1 MGRVR
6 RACIVVA
13 ATALMLPAASAAQT
27 PYIDWPALLPALP
40 IGHTP
45 NTAADCVDG
54 SPACIDR
61 TIEEMKRRLN
71 GVVGVCN
78 HNAVFSLAYLR
89 VTEDVRAA
97 TLAGVYKDPVWLAQ
111 EDAVFA
117 RMYFETYDAWRFGR
131 REGLPAAWLLA
142 FDAAE
147 QRKLSGLGDFLM
159 AMNAHINRDFPYMI
173 EQVGVTAADGTSHRR
188 DHNIQN
194 DRLAGLYVP
203 VITEVANRFDPSADD
218 VDIGP
223 VDDSFAVGLLQYW
236 RELVWR
242 NAELLLAA
250 PTPEARRLV
259 AGAIEGVAEGQ
270 ARLIMSL
277 FAADPK
283 ARDAWCATHGGQDPS
298 LAATAPGPAFTSGR
312 PGAARLALGRRTLR
326 LTSALKVPLTCPGG
340 TAGCRG
346 TLSLRRPRGSAPL
359 ARTGFSLPAGR
370 TQRVTLR
377 LGPAARR
384 TLARDRGRA
393 RLVLERVGSTRVSRS
408 VLVRG

>member
-1 MGRVR
+1 MGRVV
-6 RACIVVA
+6 CIIAVGA
-13 ATALMLPAASAAQT
+13 ALALPASAGAQT
-27 PYIDWPALLPALP
+27 PYVDWPSLLPALP
-40 IGHTP
+40 VGHTP
-45 NTAADCVDG
+45 NTAADCADG

-89 VTEDVRAA
+89 VTEDVRTA
-97 TLAGVYKDPVWLAQ
+97 TQKGVYKDPVWLAQ

-117 RMYFETYDAWRFGR
+117 RMYFETYDAWKAGKRA
-131 REGLPAAWLLA
+131 GLPTAWLLA
-142 FDAAE
+142 FDTAE

-159 AMNAHINRDFPYMI
+159 AMNAHINRDFPYML
-173 EQVGVTAADGTSHRR
+173 EQVGITAADGSSHRS

-203 VITEVANRFDPSADD
+203 VITEVANRFDPSTDD
-218 VDIGP
+218 LDIAFA
-223 VDDSFAVGLLQYW
+223 DDSFAVGLLQYW

-242 NAELLLAA
+242 NAELLLSA
-250 PTPEARRLV
+250 PTPQARRLV
-259 AGAIEGVAEGQ
+259 AATIEGVAEGQ

-277 FAADPK
+277 FAADPG

-298 LAATAPGPAFTSGR
+298 LAAPAPGPAFGSAR
-312 PGAARLALGRRTLR
+312 AGAARFAFRSALRRTSTLR
-326 LTSALKVPLTCPGG
+326 VPLSCPAG

-346 TLSLRRPRGSAPL
+346 TLALRRRSTGRVL
-359 ARTGFSLPAGR
+359 ARAGFSLPAGR
-370 TQRVTLR
+370 TSRVTLH
-377 LGPAARR
+377 LSAAARR

-393 RLVLERVGSTRVSRS
+393 RLVLERVGSTRVARS
-408 VLVRG
+408 VRLRG